1 MRTGVRLACDVGS
14 ARIGLA
20 RSDGTGLLA
29 VPLDAVPAGPE
40 ALGAVAATVAEWEA
54 IEVVVG
60 LPLSMSG
67 GRGPAADAAAQ
78 WALALAERVTVPV
91 RLLDERLSTV
101 QAQRGLHAAGR
112 TTRTSR
118 SRIDSASAVIVLQ
131 AALDTERS
139 TGEPA
144 GAIVDDQGGRIR

>member
-20 RSDGTGLLA
+20 RSDATGLLA
-29 VPLDAVPAGPE
+29 VPVDPVPAGPD
-40 ALGAVAATVAEWEA
+40 ALAAVAATVTEWAA

-60 LPLSMSG
+60 LPLSLSG
-67 GRGPAADAAAQ
+67 QRGPAADAAAR
-78 WALALAERVTVPV
+78 WAQDLAERVAVPV

-139 TGEPA
+139 TGVPA
-144 GAIVDDQGGRIR
+144 GEVVHEQGGQGR